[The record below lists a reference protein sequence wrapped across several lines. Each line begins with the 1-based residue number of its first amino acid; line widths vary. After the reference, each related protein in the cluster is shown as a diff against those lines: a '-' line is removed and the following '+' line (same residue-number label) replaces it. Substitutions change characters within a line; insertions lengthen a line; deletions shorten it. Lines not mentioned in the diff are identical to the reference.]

1 MMENSNKVVVC
12 FELALIILT
21 TNCSLACYAL
31 ACEDQTG
38 SGTNICG
45 TTGKQE
51 LILLLLVSQGGV
63 DLKQN
68 KKMPPVLSVTLVG
81 INICTGGDSNP

>member
-1 MMENSNKVVVC
+1 MENSNKGVVC

-63 DLKQN
+63 DMKQN
-68 KKMPPVLSVTLVG
+68 NKMPPVLSVTLVG